1 MKKTLT
7 TRNIAILAV
16 LIGVNIVLN
25 FFLRIPTATGFISLV
40 EAGIVIAA
48 WNFGATGGLIV
59 GGLTGFLLDLMSGY
73 PQWMF
78 ISLIIHGAEGAV
90 FGYLGREKSSLSRL
104 ISIIAGGA
112 VMVTG
117 YFLGGILLQVLNHAS
132 FQTAVYASTVDILGN
147 VLQVLAGA
155 LLAGL
160 IIEPVSQRLLA
171 DGV

>member
-7 TRNIAILAV
+7 TRNMAILAV
-16 LIGVNIVLN
+16 LIGTNIILN

-73 PQWMF
+73 PQWMV
-78 ISLIIHGAEGAV
+78 ISLIVHGTEGAV
-90 FGYLGREKSSLSRL
+90 FGYLGREKNSLSRI

-117 YFLGGILLQVLNHAS
+117 YFLGGILLQLLNHAS
-132 FQTAVYASTVDILGN
+132 FQTAVYASMIDILGN
-147 VLQVLAGA
+147 VLQVLAGS

-160 IIEPVSQRLLA
+160 IIEPISRQLMSNSI
-171 DGV
+171 